1 HRVIG
6 RYGAAEVV
14 LLPAGPGTGVIA
26 GASVRAVCEMAGIS
40 NILTKS
46 FRSNN
51 PVLLVK
57 ATLAAL
63 QNLRTQQDIE
73 RLRGVTLS

>member
-1 HRVIG
+1 
-6 RYGAAEVV
+6 
-14 LLPAGPGTGVIA
+14 
-26 GASVRAVCEMAGIS
+26 MAGIS